1 MFPSEK
7 NWMTSVPW
15 RNLTWQRSMKLEHDT
30 WSAMADGPP
39 EWLRSRVRILRKK
52 SSPRSAPLTPYRL
65 ELVFGGFQL
74 DHFDEDRLDL
84 LLRWLRA
91 SKGLVQQG
99 LVAVNGNSLG
109 SSLSLLCWAD
119 FRGSNLQ
126 DTGLEKLLKSLAVL
140 PLNMERLYLA
150 QNSITSRLEFC
161 GSIWIII
168 KGCLI
173 FLNRH
178 KDVPGSLLVA
188 HRIVCW

>member
-1 MFPSEK
+1 
-7 NWMTSVPW
+7 
-15 RNLTWQRSMKLEHDT
+15 
-30 WSAMADGPP
+30 MADGPP

-126 DTGLEKLLKSLAVL
+126 DTGLEKLLKSLAAL

-161 GSIWIII
+161 GSI
-168 KGCLI
+168 
-173 FLNRH
+173 
-178 KDVPGSLLVA
+178 
-188 HRIVCW
+188 